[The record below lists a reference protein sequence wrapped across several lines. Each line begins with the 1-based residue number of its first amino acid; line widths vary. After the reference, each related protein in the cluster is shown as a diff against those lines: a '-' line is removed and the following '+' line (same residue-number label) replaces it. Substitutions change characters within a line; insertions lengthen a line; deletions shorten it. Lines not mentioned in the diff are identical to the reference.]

1 MSLKTTLGFDELSWT
16 DLYSFVELARRSGV
30 SPDSEVEVEY
40 SENDD
45 VIGLVAEIAPG
56 ESALPVVVASET
68 VEELR
73 DVIDRLIAEGGD
85 GRALLGQL
93 SDLRKRLR

>member
-1 MSLKTTLGFDELSWT
+1 MSLKTTLGFENLTWT

-30 SPDSEVEVEY
+30 SPDAEVEVEL

-45 VIGLVAEIAPG
+45 VVGLVAEIAPG
-56 ESALPVVVASET
+56 DSPLPLVVGSET

-73 DVIDRLIAEGGD
+73 AVIDHLIDEDGD
-85 GRALLGQL
+85 GRALLAQL
-93 SDLRKRLR
+93 STLRDRLR